1 LYYRDPWGFSGN
13 DKLKPEY
20 STNYDIGLNSVIEL
34 FGKTIFDLSYFYIN
48 TTDKINWLPKSDWTW
63 SPENIGR
70 VLSKGIN
77 AKMNWLV
84 NENID
89 LEASHA
95 YTDTKKKN
103 RDSDADPTFNKQL
116 IYIPT
121 NMTKVG
127 FNVHYRFVSMNL
139 NDILVSKRFVN
150 EANTKSVAPYNLING
165 NIILNIPTSYGKLWA
180 KVEMNNILNKD
191 YQVIFDYP
199 MLLKNYKL
207 SIGYEY

>member
-1 LYYRDPWGFSGN
+1 
-13 DKLKPEY
+13 
-20 STNYDIGLNSVIEL
+20 
-34 FGKTIFDLSYFYIN
+34 
-48 TTDKINWLPKSDWTW
+48 
-63 SPENIGR
+63 
-70 VLSKGIN
+70 
-77 AKMNWLV
+77 
-84 NENID
+84 
-89 LEASHA
+89 
-95 YTDTKKKN
+95 
-103 RDSDADPTFNKQL
+103 
-116 IYIPT
+116 
-121 NMTKVG
+121 
-127 FNVHYRFVSMNL
+127 MNL